1 MDANALVRAY
11 IAGARD
17 FTGVALPWVRLVKL
31 GLPRIRLA
39 AAALSYGRFDHAAL
53 FAAEFTNADL
63 KGAWFLDADLRG
75 ACFRGAVLESAAFE
89 RANLQGADFRNA
101 DLQFARFNR
110 ASMEGAVTEGAN
122 LAGAVMPNG
131 LPAPGAPLL
140 IRAVPNFA
148 IGNRHQLELSTEAG
162 CFHCLAVFD
171 SRQVTR
177 YVEDDE
183 TAVCPR
189 CGIEAVLGS
198 ASGYGLTRKELK
210 RLRNWWQ

>member
-11 IAGARD
+11 ILGARD
-17 FTGVALPWVRLVKL
+17 FTGVALPWARLIKL

-39 AAALSYGRFDHAAL
+39 TAALSYARFDHAAL
-53 FAAEFTNADL
+53 FAADFADADL

-75 ACFRGAVLESAAFE
+75 ACFRGAVLESALFH
-89 RANLQGADFRNA
+89 RASLQGADFRNA

-110 ASMEGAVTEGAN
+110 AAMDSAITEGAN

-140 IRAVPNFA
+140 TKAAPNFA
-148 IGNRHQLELSTEAG
+148 IGNRQQLELSTEAG
-162 CFHCLAVFD
+162 CYHCLAVFD
-171 SRQVTR
+171 AREVTR
-177 YVEDDE
+177 YVDNGD

-198 ASGYGLTRKELK
+198 ATGYRLTRKELK
-210 RLRNWWQ
+210 RLHTWWR